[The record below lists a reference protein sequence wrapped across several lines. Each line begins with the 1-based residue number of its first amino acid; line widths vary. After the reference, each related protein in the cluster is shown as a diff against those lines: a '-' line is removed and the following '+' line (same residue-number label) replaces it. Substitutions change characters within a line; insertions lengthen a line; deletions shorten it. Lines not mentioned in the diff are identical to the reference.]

1 MSDSLPISEAQAK
14 EAAYWLKH
22 NFEDQIR
29 EQIRG
34 TFLNV
39 PLICAIICKETAY
52 KWIHWIDTY
61 DANTILARCVF
72 DASGEPE
79 FKGSPRSAFPKN
91 RIVFAQKYGSELLK
105 TLVEESNKT
114 RRMQGWH
121 DAPYLYKGYGIFQ
134 YDLQNIVTDES
145 FFRNKLWYNMSDC
158 LNRLVMEM
166 NEKARIKSNIYGII
180 KAYNGAGS
188 KAEMYANDVIHYYD
202 LLS

>member
-1 MSDSLPISEAQAK
+1 MDLPISDAQAK

-29 EQIRG
+29 EQIAG

-39 PLICAIICKETAY
+39 PLVCSIALKETAY
-52 KWIHWIDTY
+52 KWIHWINQY
-61 DANTILARCVF
+61 DAATILARCVF

-79 FKGSPRSAFPKN
+79 FKDSPRSAFPRN

-105 TLVEESNKT
+105 LLIEESNKT

-134 YDLQNIVTDES
+134 YDLQNIVTDEG

-158 LNRLVMEM
+158 LYRLVSEM

-180 KAYNGAGS
+180 KAYNGSGS
-188 KAEMYANDVIHYYD
+188 KAEMYANGVIHYYD